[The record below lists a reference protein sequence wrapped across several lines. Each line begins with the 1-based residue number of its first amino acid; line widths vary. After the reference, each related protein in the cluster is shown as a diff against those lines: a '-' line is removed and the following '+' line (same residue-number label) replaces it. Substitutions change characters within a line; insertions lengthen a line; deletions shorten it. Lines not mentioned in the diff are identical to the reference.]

1 MSETAFPIND
11 LLRRKLQTSLTVV
24 SLTTCVAATLFLLLF
39 SDQVGFGIS
48 SVAKSTLTLGTSNV
62 FSQFILFIGGIIL
75 AIGAIIVS
83 FIVFLMMAQRTRD
96 FGLMKATGCPN
107 SLVFGYFFT
116 ELLGVTLVGCILGV
130 VIGLVTDY
138 AVINM
143 NVFQAYNKVP
153 NFWFVALVF
162 VVFFAF
168 ALIFGAKPIFD
179 AARMSPIKALSSVQY
194 FGLGKGNKFNPL
206 SKKGLI
212 IRIASRSLFR
222 RKTATVRIVIFLSAV
237 FLLLTVSIA
246 GSIIANDT
254 STSWVKNA
262 IGENI
267 ILVAK
272 NEMAN
277 QYVQLLLAYSGAKI
291 NPEFNYSDTNFG
303 ISDESIEKLNQIEG
317 VKEVSSRLL
326 WAGLIE
332 EVSGYLFDPN
342 TLTTLPIGDNR
353 KGISLVIGIDVDNI
367 ITEPFT
373 TGQFLNSTS
382 NLEAVVGDT
391 VALIMY
397 KSYEIPM
404 GNRKQTIIGDPLREG
419 IRIQNVSFSIT
430 GICLEPLN
438 NGIVTYV
445 PLEGLEK
452 ITGILNPNCI
462 LIKADSDI
470 DYSITLN
477 LIQEKLV
484 DIDPDLTAIDL
495 NKILDKNVTFLGSLW
510 SIIMFL
516 PIFALAAATICLVN
530 YLLIAI
536 DEQHQEFGVLRATG
550 AKPGA
555 IISVLA
561 AQSFTILFASFAVG
575 TSIGTIITILILTS
589 NPVISSFTILTI
601 ICWLLVALAGIF
613 ILSLYPAIKFSK
625 KSITALIS

>member
-11 LLRRKLQTSLTVV
+11 LLRRKLQTSLTVA

-62 FSQFILFIGGIIL
+62 FSQFILFVGGIVFV
-75 AIGAIIVS
+75 IGAIIVS

-116 ELLGVTLVGCILGV
+116 ELLGVTLIGCILGV

-143 NVFQAYNKVP
+143 NVFQAYNKAP

-162 VVFFAF
+162 VVFFVF

-206 SKKGLI
+206 SNKGLI

-237 FLLLTVSIA
+237 FMLLTVSIA

-254 STSWVKNA
+254 STSWVKSA

-267 ILVAK
+267 ILVAQ

-277 QYVQLLLAYSGAKI
+277 QYVQLLLTYSGGKA
-291 NPEFNYSDTNFG
+291 NAEFNYSDTKFS

-317 VKEVSSRLL
+317 VKDVCSRLV
-326 WAGLIE
+326 WSGLIE

-342 TLTTLPIGDNR
+342 TLSTLPIGDSR
-353 KGISLVIGIDVDNI
+353 QGISLVIGIDVDNI

-373 TGQFLNSTS
+373 TGYFLNSTS
-382 NLEAVVGDT
+382 NLDAVVGDT
-391 VALIMY
+391 IALIMY

-404 GNRKQTIIGDPLREG
+404 GNRKETIIGDPLREG
-419 IRIQNVSFSIT
+419 LRIQNVSFSIT

-445 PLEGLEK
+445 PLEALEK
-452 ITGILNPNCI
+452 ITGISNPNCI
-462 LIKADSDI
+462 LIKADSSI

-477 LIQEKLV
+477 LIQEKLAN
-484 DIDPDLTAIDL
+484 IDPNLTAIDL
-495 NKILDKNVTFLGSLW
+495 NKILDKNVDFLGSLW

-516 PIFALAAATICLVN
+516 PIFALAAATICLIN

-550 AKPGA
+550 AKPRA
-555 IISVLA
+555 IISILA
-561 AQSFTILFASFAVG
+561 AQSLTILLASFAVG
-575 TSIGTIITILILTS
+575 TSVGTIITILILTS
-589 NPVISSFTILTI
+589 NPVVSSFTILTI
-601 ICWLLVALAGIF
+601 ICWLLGALAGIF
-613 ILSLYPAIKFSK
+613 IVSLYPAINFSK
-625 KSITALIS
+625 KSITALLS

>member
-11 LLRRKLQTSLTVV
+11 LLRRKLQTSLTVAI
-24 SLTTCVAATLFLLLF
+24 LTTCVAATLFLLLF

-62 FSQFILFIGGIIL
+62 FSQFILFIGGLIF

-83 FIVFLMMAQRTRD
+83 FIVFLMMTQRTRD

-116 ELLGVTLVGCILGV
+116 ELLGVTLVGCILGI

-143 NVFQAYNKVP
+143 NVFQAYNKAP

-162 VVFFAF
+162 VVFFVF

-194 FGLGKGNKFNPL
+194 FGLGKGNHFNPL

-277 QYVQLLLAYSGAKI
+277 QYAQLLLTYSGVKA
-291 NPEFNYSDTNFG
+291 NVEFNYSDTNFS
-303 ISDESIEKLNQIEG
+303 ISDESIEKLNQIQG

-326 WAGLIE
+326 WSGLIE

-353 KGISLVIGIDVDNI
+353 QGISLVIGIDVNNI

-373 TGQFLNSTS
+373 TGHFLNSTS

-445 PLEGLEK
+445 PLEALK
-452 ITGILNPNCI
+452 RITGFSNPNCI
-462 LIKADSDI
+462 LIKTDSNI
-470 DYSITLN
+470 EYSITLN
-477 LIQEKLV
+477 LIQEKLA
-484 DIDPDLTAIDL
+484 DIDSDLTAIDL
-495 NKILDKNVTFLGSLW
+495 NEILEKNITFLGSLW

-550 AKPGA
+550 AKPSA
-555 IISVLA
+555 IISILV
-561 AQSFTILFASFAVG
+561 AQSFTILLASFAVG

-589 NPVISSFTILTI
+589 NPVISLFTILTI

-613 ILSLYPAIKFSK
+613 ILSLYPAIEFSK
-625 KSITALIS
+625 KSITTLIS